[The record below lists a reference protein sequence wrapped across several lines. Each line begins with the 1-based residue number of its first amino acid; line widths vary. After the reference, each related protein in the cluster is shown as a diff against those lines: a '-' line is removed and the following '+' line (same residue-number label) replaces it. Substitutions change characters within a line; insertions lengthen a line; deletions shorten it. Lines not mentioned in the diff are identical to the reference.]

1 MRTGVVAR
9 GLVAGV
15 LAALLPVA
23 CTDDDGDDAEFEEGS
38 LVAIEQVTGTDV
50 DVEVRVR
57 GPAFRVA
64 GTTRI
69 CSAILESFP
78 PQCGEPSLVVDGWD
92 IDTDAQAQTAGDVTW
107 VEDVEL
113 SGTIDEGVLRVATG

>member
-1 MRTGVVAR
+1 VRRTVLG
-9 GLVAGV
+9 GLAV
-15 LAALLPVA
+15 LAAMLPAA
-23 CTDDDGDDAEFEEGS
+23 CGDDGDDAAYEPGS
-38 LVAIEQVTGTDV
+38 LVAIEDVVGADV

-92 IDTDAQAQTAGDVTW
+92 IDTDGRAQTAGDVTW
-107 VEDVEL
+107 AEDVEL
-113 SGTIDEGVLRVATG
+113 TGTIDDGVLHAATG

>member
-1 MRTGVVAR
+1 M
-9 GLVAGV
+9 LP
-15 LAALLPVA
+15 AA
-23 CTDDDGDDAEFEEGS
+23 CGDDDGDDAAYEPGS
-38 LVAIEQVTGTDV
+38 LVAIEDVVGADV

-78 PQCGEPSLVVDGWD
+78 PQCGEPSLVVEGWD
-92 IDTDAQAQTAGDVTW
+92 IDTDGRAQTAGDVTW

-113 SGTIDEGVLRVATG
+113 TGTIDDGVLHAATG